1 MTSNPRNPLP
11 GEQPQD
17 PRSGSGQPAQGRPA
31 SGQPA
36 SGQPGSGQPGSGQPG
51 SGQPAS
57 SRPTGAAPP
66 AQPASSR
73 PALSSQPASSRS
85 AAGTQTM
92 DRPRPAAPAQHRR
105 PNTRR
110 NALLIILGL
119 LAVVGIVTGFAVA
132 NNNTTP
138 AAAAHNPTIIR
149 PHSRPTAPVKTGHLL
164 ATFNGVGAKTSA
176 PFRVTNPSFV
186 HYGFKC
192 ASGAHSFSASMATTT
207 GGNRQSIASTSGA
220 GTSQATTVHPG
231 STGSSY
237 RISANSAC
245 PYFIKV
251 YSSQ

>member
-31 SGQPA
+31 PGQPA
-36 SGQPGSGQPGSGQPG
+36 SGQPV
-51 SGQPAS
+51 S
-57 SRPTGAAPP
+57 SRPAGA

-73 PALSSQPASSRS
+73 PAVSSQPASSRS

-92 DRPRPAAPAQHRR
+92 DRPPPAAPPRHRR

-138 AAAAHNPTIIR
+138 ATAGHNPTIIR
-149 PHSRPTAPVKTGHLL
+149 PHSRPTTPVRTGHLL
-164 ATFNGVGAKTSA
+164 ATFNSVGAKTSA

-192 ASGAHSFSASMATTT
+192 ASGTHSFSASMATTS
-207 GGNRQSIASTSGA
+207 GGNRQSIASTSSA

-245 PYFIKV
+245 PYFIRV
-251 YSSQ
+251 YSSR

>member
-1 MTSNPRNPLP
+1 M
-11 GEQPQD
+11 D
-17 PRSGSGQPAQGRPA
+17 RP
-31 SGQPA
+31 P
-36 SGQPGSGQPGSGQPG
+36 P
-51 SGQPAS
+51 
-57 SRPTGAAPP
+57 AAPP
-66 AQPASSR
+66 
-73 PALSSQPASSRS
+73 
-85 AAGTQTM
+85 
-92 DRPRPAAPAQHRR
+92 QHRR
-105 PNTRR
+105 PNTKR
-110 NALLIILGL
+110 NALLVILGL

-138 AAAAHNPTIIR
+138 AATRRPTIIR
-149 PHSRPTAPVKTGHLL
+149 PHSRPTAPVRTGHLL

-176 PFRVTNPSFV
+176 SFRVTNPAFV

-192 ASGAHSFSASMATTT
+192 ASGTHSFSATMATTS

-251 YSSQ
+251 YSSK